1 LKVTLVES
9 PFGVLAFN
17 EENELVTK
25 ALFSKKPQEAA
36 KAFQDVEAGKL
47 IDEVGNMIEALKD
60 EGYDTFVFEKASLA
74 KSVEARFGIKV
85 EVAESSPAGE
95 SVRSNS
101 EKLAL
106 KTGFSKN
113 AKTFNSWM
121 REFTVETT
129 KLRVKGAIEKRD
141 LVVAQAIQTLD
152 ELDKTINM
160 LMARVREWYG
170 IHFPELDRLLEKH
183 ETYARLVVEL
193 GGRENFTA
201 ERLERE
207 EVPRAKAEGIAKV
220 AEKSMGAE
228 LGQTDLAQ
236 IQALCRDVT
245 RLYRLRQ
252 NLEGYIDSTME
263 EVAPNTRYLVG
274 SLLGARFIA
283 LAGGL
288 TNLAK
293 RPASTIQILG
303 AEKALFRSLKTGTR
317 PPKHGMIFQHTMVH
331 DAKRWQRG
339 KIARALAGKLAIATR
354 ADAFG
359 RREIGAELKADL
371 DKRIDEIRQKYDQPP
386 PPTPALKTRSE
397 RSRREKWRKHRR
409 ER

>member
-170 IHFPELDRLLEKH
+170 IHFPELDRLCS
-183 ETYARLVVEL
+183 A
-193 GGRENFTA
+193 GR
-201 ERLERE
+201 
-207 EVPRAKAEGIAKV
+207 
-220 AEKSMGAE
+220 
-228 LGQTDLAQ
+228 
-236 IQALCRDVT
+236 
-245 RLYRLRQ
+245 
-252 NLEGYIDSTME
+252 
-263 EVAPNTRYLVG
+263 
-274 SLLGARFIA
+274 
-283 LAGGL
+283 
-288 TNLAK
+288 
-293 RPASTIQILG
+293 
-303 AEKALFRSLKTGTR
+303 GTR
-317 PPKHGMIFQHTMVH
+317 RQRKLHG
-331 DAKRWQRG
+331 
-339 KIARALAGKLAIATR
+339 
-354 ADAFG
+354 
-359 RREIGAELKADL
+359 
-371 DKRIDEIRQKYDQPP
+371 
-386 PPTPALKTRSE
+386 
-397 RSRREKWRKHRR
+397 
-409 ER
+409 